1 MRLSIYGWGTA
12 VGEFKEH
19 ERDVTANL
27 DQRGTTV
34 DQEFKLAS
42 LFRQKLLYV
51 LSDSSACTFRPLAF
65 IHSPSQ
71 LTGAHK
77 KT

>member
-12 VGEFKEH
+12 VGKFKEH
-19 ERDVTANL
+19 ERNVTANL

-34 DQEFKLAS
+34 EQEFKLAF
-42 LFRQKLLYV
+42 LFRQKLLHA
-51 LSDSSACTFRPLAF
+51 LSDSSARTFRPLAF

-71 LTGAHK
+71 LT
-77 KT
+77 